1 MWNVTTKLVE
11 LSRSRM
17 PLPSINI
24 NTRLSPVLES
34 NSFVITCSC
43 EIISLST
50 GTTTGYNGMETAGIL
65 LVNRIH
71 TSHNCMMIRRR
82 RIHSLLRKIRKNI
95 FILLAKNELIL
106 IMQKVDIFLDIFRL
120 FANCTRKKCKIFA
133 SNYYSRT
140 ILRILKCK
148 IMKQNKEKRKPLKFL
163 ICQILKILKLKTL
176 PNFDE

>member
-71 TSHNCMMIRRR
+71 TSHNCIMIRRR
-82 RIHSLLRKIRKNI
+82 RIHSLLRKIRKKYFHITCEEWINI
-95 FILLAKNELIL
+95 NNAK
-106 IMQKVDIFLDIFRL
+106 DIFLDIFRL

-148 IMKQNKEKRKPLKFL
+148 IMKQNKEKRKPFKFL
-163 ICQILKILKLKTL
+163 ICQILKILKPKTL
-176 PNFDE
+176 LVFDE

>member
-95 FILLAKNELIL
+95 FILFAKNEL

-163 ICQILKILKLKTL
+163 ICQILKILKPKTL
-176 PNFDE
+176 PVFDE